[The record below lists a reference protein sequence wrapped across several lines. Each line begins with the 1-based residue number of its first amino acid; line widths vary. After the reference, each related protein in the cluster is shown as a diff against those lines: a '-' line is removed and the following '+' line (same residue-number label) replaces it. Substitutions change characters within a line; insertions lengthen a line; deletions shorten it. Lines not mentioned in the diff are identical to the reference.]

1 MLEQPDATQEAAIA
15 PVEEMLHLFSKGL
28 KAKRLYM
35 DNNPVYQQAMK
46 DLQSSFEAIWND
58 RESLTLELSET
69 ELICD
74 EKSVL
79 RETTKADSI
88 AWILHKD
95 GIRSF
100 TLDPGVE
107 ETELLLFLAVINK
120 ARALPPESEDD
131 LLTLLWEE
139 DFQLL
144 RYDFVEI
151 GLGDVEA
158 IELGDTKLSAT
169 PQEIATE
176 LAQESTAEQET
187 TAAEGGTAGSA
198 VAPPVQ
204 EEPEVRPYFLEEEE
218 IEYLHAEVQREYS
231 QDLRRNTLS
240 MVLDIL
246 ELQPASDVREEV
258 VAIIENFIPYLME
271 ERDLKAINYALGEIK
286 IVLRRVTDLAPEH
299 VKLLEEVPRRA
310 SQGDALRDLLQ
321 GIATAENAPP
331 RGEWEQ
337 FLNHLTPDA
346 VGPILASLPDLAE
359 TEFAGPLRELVN
371 RLVQQS
377 PDELSRVLESDDLSI
392 LEPSVKLA
400 GELQTTQ
407 VVPNLAMRLNHE
419 VTAIRLAVAEALGQI
434 ESPGALLELIKA
446 FDDSDRDVR
455 VAAVKA
461 FARTKNLGGLDKIT
475 EAITS
480 KSLRQANLAEKT
492 AFFEAF
498 GILAGEDGIAELKPL
513 LLGGGFL
520 GKKPADAETRA
531 CVTVALGKIGGPR
544 ARALLE
550 KAVRKDKHP
559 MVKNAAQNVLK
570 GMA

>member
-1 MLEQPDATQEAAIA
+1 MLEQPDATQQAAIA
-15 PVEEMLHLFSKGL
+15 PVEEMLHLFSRGL

-74 EKSVL
+74 EKPVHKDP
-79 RETTKADSI
+79 TKAESI

-95 GIRSF
+95 GIRSI
-100 TLDPGVE
+100 TLDRGVE
-107 ETELLLFLAVINK
+107 ETELVLFLAVINK
-120 ARALPPESEDD
+120 ARSLPPESEDD
-131 LLTLLWEE
+131 LLTLLWQQN
-139 DFQLL
+139 FQLV

-151 GLGDVEA
+151 GLGDVES

-169 PQEIATE
+169 PQQIATE
-176 LAQESTAEQET
+176 LAQESTAQQQS
-187 TAAEGGTAGSA
+187 TAAEGSAVGSA
-198 VAPPVQ
+198 VVAPVR
-204 EEPEVRPYFLEEEE
+204 EEPELRPYFLEEEE
-218 IEYLHAEVQREYS
+218 IEYLRAEVQREYS

-246 ELQPASDVREEV
+246 ELQPKPDTREEV
-258 VAIIENFIPYLME
+258 IAIVENFIPYLME
-271 ERDLKAINYALGEIK
+271 ERDIKAINYALGEIK
-286 IVLRRVTDLAPEH
+286 IVLRRVTDLEPEH
-299 VKLLEEVPRRA
+299 VKLLEEIPRRV
-310 SQGDALRDLLQ
+310 SQGDALRDLLK
-321 GIATAENAPP
+321 GIATSENAPP

-346 VGPILASLPDLAE
+346 VGPILASLPDLGE
-359 TEFAGPLRELVN
+359 TEFAGALRELVN
-371 RLVQQS
+371 RFLQRS
-377 PDELSRVLESDDLSI
+377 PDEFSRVLESDDLDI
-392 LEPSVKLA
+392 LERSVKLA
-400 GELQTTQ
+400 GELQMTQ
-407 VVPNLAMRLNHE
+407 AVPNLAMRLNHE
-419 VTAIRLAVAEALGQI
+419 VAAIRLAVAEALGQI
-434 ESPGALLELIKA
+434 ESPGALLELRKA
-446 FDDSDRDVR
+446 LDDSDSDVR
-455 VAAVKA
+455 TAAVKA
-461 FARTKNLGGLDKIT
+461 FARTKNLGALDKIT

-520 GKKPADAETRA
+520 GKKAADLETRA

-559 MVKNAAQNVLK
+559 LVKNAAQNVLK
-570 GMA
+570 EMS